1 MKSKT
6 FSGRSLRS
14 SLKGSTWIL
23 VLLLLGFM
31 VAFPVAELMLIG
43 NQTDEIHR
51 MTFAMICSYLIV
63 PGFLVTMLAAVVNA
77 LNEFWYLFSRD
88 KIDFYHSLPV
98 TRSRFFWE
106 KAIRGL
112 VLYLVP
118 YVIMELITMAIA
130 VSKGHGSHLITAAG
144 KMFLEHLLMY
154 LLLYFGAVL
163 ALAIAGNI
171 LAGILSLCCV
181 YLYGPVLG
189 ILLWVLEMMYFRTN
203 MGLKEGMAEKI
214 SVFLSPVSISV
225 ALRTY
230 SGQKNFWIIIVG
242 GILLLIVLAVCAY
255 LAYTKR
261 PAEKTGKSFVY
272 GFLEPILLFMVVIP
286 AALAI
291 GTMFALIGPEENRTG
306 WWIFGL
312 VLGTVVFYGIMQVI
326 FAMDFRKMAAHKLQL
341 LLLGICVAVSAWI
354 LHTDAIG
361 YDTRIPTMAKTEG
374 ISLNLEWIGTESVN
388 EPQMEVS
395 SGSYKL
401 DRLFYFMG
409 GNYGR
414 WTDAGMSDKI
424 YEVLKE
430 IASYQ
435 NSKECSG
442 TEIGVQFKKKSGF
455 DITRQYIVTA
465 EQLGR
470 LLEACYEQGTLKDN
484 KYDILEK
491 YRQKVSF
498 ITVDPLNELDDQYSV
513 TLEKSDSQKMLD
525 LLKQD
530 IAEASPQELI
540 GIPCGQMELYA
551 TSYADMD
558 EHIAPESY
566 AEVGRYIFPTF
577 KRTLVFL
584 KEKGYAFVMEKE
596 NLKQYD
602 YSVTYN
608 AEEMDVTD
616 PEQKEE
622 LAQSLIRELECPAW
636 LETEA
641 GVSVKVALN
650 STESAGESLNGI
662 EFAVKGKVQVNGVP
676 AKKSEIKV
684 SEEDEVVLDG
694 NRISQAPEFVY
705 YLLHKPA
712 GYVSATED
720 KRDKTVMELVASD
733 RKGLFPVGRLD
744 KDTEG
749 LLLITDDGALAHE
762 LLSPKKH
769 VDKTYY
775 AVTDGCMTK
784 EDVQRFA
791 DGLEIGE
798 KNPTMPAK
806 LEILSTRKVEETE
819 LEQYPSGWSSEI
831 QLTIKEGKFH
841 QVKRMTEAV
850 GKKVVYLKRISM
862 GVLTLPDDLKKGECR
877 QLTAEEEKRLK
888 ESVVTK

>member
-214 SVFLSPVSISV
+214 SVFLSPVSISA

-312 VLGTVVFYGIMQVI
+312 VLGTVVFYGILQVI

-513 TLEKSDSQKMLD
+513 TLEKSDSQKLLD

-641 GVSVKVALN
+641 GVSVKVA
-650 STESAGESLNGI
+650 
-662 EFAVKGKVQVNGVP
+662 
-676 AKKSEIKV
+676 
-684 SEEDEVVLDG
+684 LDG

>member
-312 VLGTVVFYGIMQVI
+312 VLGTVVFYGILQVI

-341 LLLGICVAVSAWI
+341 MLLGICVAVSAWI

-513 TLEKSDSQKMLD
+513 TLEKSDSQKLLD

-577 KRTLVFL
+577 KRTLF
-584 KEKGYAFVMEKE
+584 
-596 NLKQYD
+596 
-602 YSVTYN
+602 T
-608 AEEMDVTD
+608 
-616 PEQKEE
+616 
-622 LAQSLIRELECPAW
+622 
-636 LETEA
+636 
-641 GVSVKVALN
+641 
-650 STESAGESLNGI
+650 
-662 EFAVKGKVQVNGVP
+662 
-676 AKKSEIKV
+676 
-684 SEEDEVVLDG
+684 
-694 NRISQAPEFVY
+694 
-705 YLLHKPA
+705 
-712 GYVSATED
+712 
-720 KRDKTVMELVASD
+720 
-733 RKGLFPVGRLD
+733 
-744 KDTEG
+744 
-749 LLLITDDGALAHE
+749 
-762 LLSPKKH
+762 
-769 VDKTYY
+769 
-775 AVTDGCMTK
+775 
-784 EDVQRFA
+784 
-791 DGLEIGE
+791 
-798 KNPTMPAK
+798 
-806 LEILSTRKVEETE
+806 
-819 LEQYPSGWSSEI
+819 
-831 QLTIKEGKFH
+831 
-841 QVKRMTEAV
+841 
-850 GKKVVYLKRISM
+850 
-862 GVLTLPDDLKKGECR
+862 
-877 QLTAEEEKRLK
+877 
-888 ESVVTK
+888 

>member
-1 MKSKT
+1 M
-6 FSGRSLRS
+6 
-14 SLKGSTWIL
+14 
-23 VLLLLGFM
+23 
-31 VAFPVAELMLIG
+31 
-43 NQTDEIHR
+43 
-51 MTFAMICSYLIV
+51 
-63 PGFLVTMLAAVVNA
+63 
-77 LNEFWYLFSRD
+77 
-88 KIDFYHSLPV
+88 
-98 TRSRFFWE
+98 
-106 KAIRGL
+106 
-112 VLYLVP
+112 
-118 YVIMELITMAIA
+118 
-130 VSKGHGSHLITAAG
+130 
-144 KMFLEHLLMY
+144 
-154 LLLYFGAVL
+154 
-163 ALAIAGNI
+163 
-171 LAGILSLCCV
+171 
-181 YLYGPVLG
+181 
-189 ILLWVLEMMYFRTN
+189 
-203 MGLKEGMAEKI
+203 
-214 SVFLSPVSISV
+214 
-225 ALRTY
+225 
-230 SGQKNFWIIIVG
+230 
-242 GILLLIVLAVCAY
+242 
-255 LAYTKR
+255 
-261 PAEKTGKSFVY
+261 
-272 GFLEPILLFMVVIP
+272 FMVVIP

-312 VLGTVVFYGIMQVI
+312 VLGTVVFYGISQVI

-513 TLEKSDSQKMLD
+513 TLEKSDSQKLLD

-622 LAQSLIRELECPAW
+622 LAQSLIREWECPAW

-662 EFAVKGKVQVNGVP
+662 EFAVLK
-676 AKKSEIKV
+676 AKE
-684 SEEDEVVLDG
+684 
-694 NRISQAPEFVY
+694 PEF
-705 YLLHKPA
+705 
-712 GYVSATED
+712 
-720 KRDKTVMELVASD
+720 
-733 RKGLFPVGRLD
+733 
-744 KDTEG
+744 
-749 LLLITDDGALAHE
+749 I
-762 LLSPKKH
+762 KK
-769 VDKTYY
+769 
-775 AVTDGCMTK
+775 
-784 EDVQRFA
+784 
-791 DGLEIGE
+791 I
-798 KNPTMPAK
+798 
-806 LEILSTRKVEETE
+806 VET
-819 LEQYPSGWSSEI
+819 G
-831 QLTIKEGKFH
+831 
-841 QVKRMTEAV
+841 
-850 GKKVVYLKRISM
+850 
-862 GVLTLPDDLKKGECR
+862 
-877 QLTAEEEKRLK
+877 EEE
-888 ESVVTK
+888 E